1 MQAFVKK
8 FLERSG
14 GKRPN
19 SSGLAMYDQLF
30 ISKMC
35 IETTGVTNKPDDLE
49 SDRDKLAKCW
59 AGLKG
64 YDGAIGAVTMNE
76 LGVNVGHVWAL
87 TVKRGVFTLAE

>member
-1 MQAFVKK
+1 
-8 FLERSG
+8 
-14 GKRPN
+14 
-19 SSGLAMYDQLF
+19 MYDQLF

-35 IETTGVTNKPDDLE
+35 VETSGVTNKPDDLE

-59 AGLKG
+59 SGLKS

-76 LGVNVGHVWAL
+76 LGVNVGQIWAL